1 MTDAAASEFYE
12 DDQHAGSLHHLQS
25 LFSQQSSA
33 SNVGDEGSGVAGG
46 EHPLQRKQT
55 KKGSNTTASKVA
67 DQLAPQST
75 ETTGLLEA
83 HNSEGMLPD
92 TFSYRRRSSANS
104 NNSSTLLDIFQKNS
118 MEETPKIG
126 SASRKLHSPSP
137 KEGGVVGAAATN
149 GSYHNKYTIDP
160 LSKYQSKPTISKG
173 EFHDSNHDDITADKN
188 SLKER
193 SRSVCREAGK
203 EFLSPTTWIGSSMFV
218 LYHVVF
224 CLASGSA
231 ILRPHANNNILGLM
245 TKMAALG
252 IIFSGPVYMYNIGN
266 DIPSM
271 YPTCDLFLAP
281 ILAHIAIIIDEVCPV
296 LLLLPCQ
303 SSINVISS
311 ACRIVFLIR
320 VWT

>member
-1 MTDAAASEFYE
+1 MPSTEGQGEANAKRHLARSSLIMTDAPTSDFYE
-12 DDQHAGSLHHLQS
+12 DDQQAGSLTHLHS
-25 LFSQQSSA
+25 LFSQQSSMG
-33 SNVGDEGSGVAGG
+33 SNVSDGGSGAG
-46 EHPLQRKQT
+46 EHPLQRKRTQ
-55 KKGSNTTASKVA
+55 KGSNTTASKAA
-67 DQLAPQST
+67 DQPASQST

-83 HNSEGMLPD
+83 HNTEGMFRD
-92 TFSYRRRSSANS
+92 TPSYKRRSSANS
-104 NNSSTLLDIFQKNS
+104 NNSSTLLDLFQKNS
-118 MEETPKIG
+118 TEETPKIG
-126 SASRKLHSPSP
+126 SASRKLHLPSP
-137 KEGGVVGAAATN
+137 KEGFGAEETN
-149 GSYHNKYTIDP
+149 GSYNTNKFDADP
-160 LSKYQSKPTISKG
+160 LSSYQGGPNISKG
-173 EFHDSNHDDITADKN
+173 GPSDNNHNKIIHSKN

-193 SRSVCREAGK
+193 TRSICKEAGK

-281 ILAHIAIIIDEVCPV
+281 ILAHIAIIIDEVRR
-296 LLLLPCQ
+296 
-303 SSINVISS
+303 S
-311 ACRIVFLIR
+311 
-320 VWT
+320 